1 MHRAASCFRYR
12 RPASFRSNYG
22 QERSHAVEDPRPRPT
37 RQTPPVRSEG
47 LNISSNTPNRVTEA
61 IEARLQESTA
71 TDLNLDA
78 FLASLSLDDSGNLLT
93 RTLRRAFAE
102 TEPEDPGDHAGTTT
116 IGAYL

>member
-1 MHRAASCFRYR
+1 MLSKVLDHTLRDKLLPSEVKDLKR
-12 RPASFRSNYG
+12 RIGINTA
-22 QERSHAVEDPRPRPT
+22 T
-37 RQTPPVRSEG
+37 
-47 LNISSNTPNRVTEA
+47 NTPNRVIKA